1 VAQDE
6 AVNELSTG
14 RAARQ
19 DRDEAARSVASR
31 PRRRPWHPPSPLAF
45 ASIRTRIVVGFIV
58 LLAIA
63 TVASIVIARHV
74 LNARF
79 DDRIHGELQQEV
91 AELRKMSSGVDPAT
105 GQPYGTHVRRLFTA
119 FFDANAWSD
128 GEAALSFVGGKP
140 FLRSPAVDPAY
151 RLDRDATLM
160 ARWESIKEPQGGS
173 IDTAA
178 GSVDYLAVPIRA
190 NGQVLGTF
198 VAAQFRDLQQGP
210 FNDALLAAA
219 AVGLA
224 VLLIGS
230 LLAWRM
236 ADSVL
241 RPVKSLTDTARGITE
256 SDWTKRIE
264 VGGRDEI
271 AALAETF
278 NAMLDRLEHA
288 FSSQRRFLDD
298 AGHELRTPIT
308 IIRGHLELLEDDPNE
323 REATLALVLDELDRM
338 SRMVNELIVLAKAER
353 PDFLRL
359 EAVDVASLT
368 RNLVTKASAL
378 APRSWVIDG
387 EAQGIVMADRQRLT
401 EALMQLAQNAAEHT
415 REGDTIALGSALDG
429 LARFWVRDE
438 GSGIAPADQANIFD
452 RFERR
457 GSRRADGGAGLGL
470 AIVKAIAE
478 AHGGHVELESEPGH
492 GARFTLVL
500 PAQGPPR
507 VRMSQ

>member
-1 VAQDE
+1 VAQEE
-6 AVNELSTG
+6 AVNELSTD
-14 RAARQ
+14 RASQ
-19 DRDEAARSVASR
+19 DKDAAAGSVASR

-45 ASIRTRIVVGFIV
+45 ASIRTRILVGFV
-58 LLAIA
+58 ALLAVA
-63 TVASIVIARHV
+63 TVASIVIARQV

-79 DDRIHGELQQEV
+79 DERIQGELQQEV

-119 FFDANAWSD
+119 FFNANAWSD
-128 GEAALSFVGGKP
+128 GEAALTFVAGKP

-151 RLDRDATLM
+151 RLDRDAKLM
-160 ARWESIKEPQGGS
+160 ARWEGIKEPQSGS

-178 GSVDYLAVPIRA
+178 GSVDYLAVPVKA

-210 FNDALLAAA
+210 FNDALLATA

-224 VLLIGS
+224 VLLVGS
-230 LLAWRM
+230 LLAWAM
-236 ADSVL
+236 AESVL
-241 RPVKSLTDTARGITE
+241 RPVKSLTDTARTITE
-256 SDWTKRIE
+256 SDWTQRIE
-264 VGGRDEI
+264 VRGRDEI

-308 IIRGHLELLEDDPNE
+308 IIRGHLELLEDDPEE
-323 REATLALVLDELDRM
+323 RQATLTLVLDELDRM
-338 SRMVNELIVLAKAER
+338 SRMVNELILLAKAER
-353 PDFLRL
+353 PDFLRP
-359 EAVDVASLT
+359 EAVDLAFLTQDLVA
-368 RNLVTKASAL
+368 KASAL

-387 EAQGIVMADRQRLT
+387 EAKGVIIADRQRLT

-415 REGDTIALGSALDG
+415 REGETIALGSAVDDG
-429 LARFWVRDE
+429 EVRFWVRDE
-438 GSGIAPADQANIFD
+438 GPGIAPADQANIFD

-457 GSRRADGGAGLGL
+457 GSRRTDGGAGLGL

-478 AHGGHVELESEPGH
+478 AHDGHVELESELGR
-492 GARFTLVL
+492 GALFAVVL
-500 PAQGPPR
+500 PVGGPPR
-507 VRMSQ
+507 VKRPQ